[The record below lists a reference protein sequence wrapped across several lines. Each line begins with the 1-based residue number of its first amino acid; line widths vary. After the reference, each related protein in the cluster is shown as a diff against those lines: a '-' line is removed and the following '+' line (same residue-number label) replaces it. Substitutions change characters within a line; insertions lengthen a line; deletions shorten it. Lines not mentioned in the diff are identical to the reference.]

1 MKKTISFTISSKRI
15 KYPGINFTNEVKNL
29 YFKNYK
35 VLMKEIEKDTSR
47 WKDIPCVWIGR
58 IDIVKMSILPKA
70 ILGRFNAFP
79 IKISIIFFTEI
90 EYTILKLVLTT
101 KGPK

>member
-47 WKDIPCVWIGR
+47 
-58 IDIVKMSILPKA
+58 
-70 ILGRFNAFP
+70 
-79 IKISIIFFTEI
+79 
-90 EYTILKLVLTT
+90 
-101 KGPK
+101 